1 MSSRQISGEYRGG
14 WKRDHVPVSSAISI
28 RSAGAFHAVITSK
41 KNHFLSFHLFV
52 LGKTPFYKMV
62 VVNSEPSTSA
72 PKRKNRRSLHKKKS
86 VAVSQSTAEKIGIEA
101 DQEMEPV
108 DQEVYEPEPHATTS
122 TIDVVIEE
130 VDQDQPGDVGDDD
143 ELMIDPHPSST
154 TGPAPT
160 SAPSFPALTS
170 VALQT
175 SLKSEMRRI
184 PIPPHRMSPLKR
196 DWINIFGPVTEI
208 LGLQVRMNVQRKAV
222 EIRVSVPSSTLP
234 FIAGTHILAVRRQN
248 TQKRS
253 GHFRKV
259 LTLSKPTHLG
269 LTLTYAHPIRPR
281 MPIINYLPRNIGL
294 NCPPP
299 TGRFIPRLLRDQR
312 CKNPA
317 RRPSRPRHRYL
328 NNSSLNFMGFLISFA
343 GRIAGQDGKTKFT
356 IENASRTRIVL
367 ADT

>member
-1 MSSRQISGEYRGG
+1 
-14 WKRDHVPVSSAISI
+14 
-28 RSAGAFHAVITSK
+28 
-41 KNHFLSFHLFV
+41 
-52 LGKTPFYKMV
+52 MV
-62 VVNSEPSTSA
+62 VVSSEPSTSA
-72 PKRKNRRSLHKKKS
+72 FKRKNRRSLHKKKS
-86 VAVSQSTAEKIGIEA
+86 AAVPRPTVKKVGVDA

-108 DQEVYEPEPHATTS
+108 DKEVYEPEPRPATSAT
-122 TIDVVIEE
+122 DVAVDE
-130 VDQDQPGDVGDDD
+130 VDQGDDD
-143 ELMIDPHPSST
+143 ELMIDTNPSST
-154 TGPAPT
+154 TGPALT
-160 SAPSFPALTS
+160 SAPSFPALTGT
-170 VALQT
+170 ALQT

-196 DWINIFGPVTEI
+196 DWINIFGPLTEI

-222 EIRVSVPSSTLP
+222 EVRVGVPNYTPLHTV
-234 FIAGTHILAVRRQN
+234 GTHISAVRHRN

-259 LTLSKPTHLG
+259 QTLSKPTHSG
-269 LTLTYAHPIRPR
+269 LTSTYVHSSHPRL
-281 MPIINYLPRNIGL
+281 PIIDYLPRHIGL

-299 TGRFIPRLLRDQR
+299 TGRSIPRFFRDQG

-328 NNSSLNFMGFLISFA
+328 NSSSPSSMRFLIPFA

-367 ADT
+367 ADTYVQYALIFSFFQPYGS